1 MLVATPSLRNSWA
14 MLSPGHAPAFGK
26 PAGCPRPEGILQRV
40 GLVPSTSPFADPT
53 LRSVQRTRYLL
64 RAPVRMSM
72 RDLDKLR
79 TPSESLWSP
88 MGLDQELELTKLLRS
103 QQERTLGALT
113 RHTAPP
119 CMRDHHDYEPY
130 SLLEHITQSSLFLG
144 EALRTSA
151 RLY

>member
-1 MLVATPSLRNSWA
+1 

-119 CMRDHHDYEPY
+119 CMRDLVNKATSD
-130 SLLEHITQSSLFLG
+130 Q
-144 EALRTSA
+144 SA
-151 RLY
+151 RRVITCTFVPGKSALHLVYFLHAL